1 MKLPLFRLEDYFAKW
16 EFTAPQSLCF
26 SDAESFGMDELLA
39 KADAECQTL
48 WSSLRLGYTQTQGH
62 PLLLQELTKLYG
74 CQEDQLVCTAG
85 AEEGIYASMHALIE
99 PGDHVVIVRPCYES
113 LANLPQA
120 LGADISE
127 IFLEAKNGWRLDL
140 DTVKDVVRANT
151 KLIVLNYPHSP
162 TGAILTYAEQTA
174 LVDLARKNGTYI
186 FCDEVYR
193 LLEFDPKET
202 LPPFSTR
209 YERAISLAVMSKVY
223 GLAGLRIGWLVSPDV
238 QFIQRVKNIK
248 HYLTIC
254 NSAPSEILALI
265 ALRNSQSLLLRN
277 REIIKENMQRL
288 ASFMDSMSDLVCWQA
303 PKGGCTAL
311 VELKIEE
318 SVESFVQKL
327 VQKAGILLLPGS
339 VYGCEGSF
347 RVGYARK
354 NFPEVLQN
362 FETYL
367 RQSYC

>member
-16 EFTAPQSLCF
+16 EFTAPHSMCF

-48 WSSLRLGYTQTQGH
+48 WSTLRLGYTHTQGH

-74 CQEDQLVCTAG
+74 CQEEQMVCTAG
-85 AEEGIYASMHALIE
+85 AEEGIFAAMQALIE
-99 PGDHVVIVRPCYES
+99 PGDHVIIVRPCYES
-113 LANLPQA
+113 LANLPKA

-127 IFLEAKNGWRLDL
+127 LFLDAKDGWKLDL
-140 DTVKDVVRANT
+140 DKLKAVLRANT

-162 TGAILTYAEQTA
+162 TGAILTFAEQTV
-174 LVDLARKNGTYI
+174 LIELARKNGTYI

-202 LPPFSTR
+202 LPPFATR
-209 YERAISLAVMSKVY
+209 YEKAISLAVMSKVY
-223 GLAGLRIGWLVSPDV
+223 GLAGLRIGWLVSHDV
-238 QFIQRVKNIK
+238 EFIQRVKNIK

-265 ALRNSQSLLLRN
+265 ALRNSQSLLQRN
-277 REIIKENMQRL
+277 REIIKENMQKL
-288 ASFMDSMSDLVCWQA
+288 SSFLERMSDLVGWQ
-303 PKGGCTAL
+303 PPRGGCTAL

-318 SVESFVQKL
+318 PAELFIQKL

-354 NFPEVLQN
+354 SFPEVLQN

-367 RQSYC
+367 KKSYR